1 MVARNSSDWLP
12 SGWTVDLKV
21 QKSGREIRSYKN
33 LENGQK
39 FFSKE
44 DVLNYIKSRR
54 SDRGKPQS
62 TNRRIKRHSKVSS
75 KTIVVKTNEHPDWLP
90 NDWNV
95 EVRTRHSGSKIGA
108 KYKCYIDPLAGC
120 RFYSKPEV
128 LRYLKTIKRKT
139 STSKKR
145 KTDNG
150 MSSVAVEKHKV
161 EDLPRGWIKEIK
173 IKKNAHGIRRDPY
186 YTDPKSGYV
195 FRSKKD
201 VLRYLESGEISR
213 HALKPKKSCINNAE
227 LINSEISP
235 SSAAKRQ
242 KLNHPAT
249 RRRLF
254 AGKGSSDKSTLE
266 AAEGKST
273 KRGQGNKVSA
283 EQGDAFAPTTQI
295 VQDKNLIG
303 NTNEFAEIKEN
314 SNLGRSALPKAN
326 GSQRKGQPESLPAKS
341 EPVLTPTAD
350 TLQEKNG
357 FENVKEKR
365 STRENQINSSKSRKK
380 KEFNLPF
387 RSSKRLAGL
396 EPEQIVNSVS
406 SHQAFQVSS
415 RKFGESGTSP
425 DTCLATNSLSNEASQ
440 QFKDEQGTINA
451 PQSSLDMNDGLHG
464 EPSDKSKEPHKKNQ
478 AANIEQLDMLE
489 TEKVDEEKLEEQQRC
504 LVENSW
510 SDPCLEFAI
519 KTLTGALPLES
530 TSNDGHVLMPSADIP
545 QIENSLEGGI
555 KKSSNRKNQ
564 VNLKKS
570 MNKKELNLPCRS
582 SKRVAGFELE
592 IMANAISSE
601 QALQNTSRETCESEA
616 TVPLVLADGASQQ
629 LEAGLHMEFAHH
641 ASTIIDTPLLGDSS
655 NKSEKPSAVE
665 VQVVPEEQLQ
675 LPETEIMPEP
685 QELPFPFSDSWSDPC
700 LEFAFKTLT
709 GAIPVEDNLAQGYF
723 QEELDISHTRRD
735 SGLALPDFGSHNF
748 FQNDITSHF
757 DLPDKSETG
766 HQPSMSSSLSPPGTV
781 SLPSCSGIG
790 SQPCLEGNKDLHGKV
805 NS

>member
-1 MVARNSSDWLP
+1 MVARNYSDWLP

-33 LENGQK
+33 LETGQK

-54 SDRGKPQS
+54 SDSGKPQP
-62 TNRRIKRHSKVSS
+62 TNRRIERHSKVSS
-75 KTIVVKTNEHPDWLP
+75 KTIVVKINEHPDWLP

-173 IKKNAHGIRRDPY
+173 IKKNAHGIRRDP
-186 YTDPKSGYV
+186 
-195 FRSKKD
+195 
-201 VLRYLESGEISR
+201 
-213 HALKPKKSCINNAE
+213 
-227 LINSEISP
+227 P

-254 AGKGSSDKSTLE
+254 AGKGSSALSLKGKGTSALSKKGKGSSDKSSLQ

-283 EQGDAFAPTTQI
+283 EQGDAFAPTIQI

-303 NTNEFAEIKEN
+303 NTNEFVEIKEN
-314 SNLGRSALPKAN
+314 SNPDRSALLKAN
-326 GSQRKGQPESLPAKS
+326 GSKRKGQPESLPAKS
-341 EPVLTPTAD
+341 EPVLTPTVD

-365 STRENQINSSKSRKK
+365 STRKNQINSSKSRKK

-440 QFKDEQGTINA
+440 QFKDEQETMNA

-464 EPSDKSKEPHKKNQ
+464 ELSDKSKEPHKKNQ
-478 AANIEQLDMLE
+478 ATSIEQLEMLE
-489 TEKVDEEKLEEQQRC
+489 TEKVDEEKLEEQEHC
-504 LVENSW
+504 LVQNSW

-530 TSNDGHVLMPSADIP
+530 TSNDGHVLTPSADIL

-555 KKSSNRKNQ
+555 KKSSNRKTQ

-570 MNKKELNLPCRS
+570 MNKKELNLPHRS
-582 SKRVAGFELE
+582 SKRVAEFELE
-592 IMANAISSE
+592 IMANTISSE
-601 QALQNTSRETCESEA
+601 QALQNTSRETCEIEA

-655 NKSEKPSAVE
+655 NKSEKPPAVE

-757 DLPDKSETG
+757 DLPEKSETG

>member
-1 MVARNSSDWLP
+1 MLNLTADKGSSAL
-12 SGWTVDLKV
+12 SVK
-21 QKSGREIRSYKN
+21 
-33 LENGQK
+33 
-39 FFSKE
+39 
-44 DVLNYIKSRR
+44 
-54 SDRGKPQS
+54 GK
-62 TNRRIKRHSKVSS
+62 
-75 KTIVVKTNEHPDWLP
+75 
-90 NDWNV
+90 
-95 EVRTRHSGSKIGA
+95 G
-108 KYKCYIDPLAGC
+108 
-120 RFYSKPEV
+120 
-128 LRYLKTIKRKT
+128 T
-139 STSKKR
+139 SALSKKG
-145 KTDNG
+145 KGT
-150 MSSVAVEKHKV
+150 SA
-161 EDLPRGWIKEIK
+161 L
-173 IKKNAHGIRRDPY
+173 
-186 YTDPKSGYV
+186 
-195 FRSKKD
+195 SKK
-201 VLRYLESGEISR
+201 S
-213 HALKPKKSCINNAE
+213 
-227 LINSEISP
+227 
-235 SSAAKRQ
+235 
-242 KLNHPAT
+242 
-249 RRRLF
+249 
-254 AGKGSSDKSTLE
+254 KGSSDKSTLE

-314 SNLGRSALPKAN
+314 SNPVRSALPKAN

-350 TLQEKNG
+350 TLQEKND

-365 STRENQINSSKSRKK
+365 STRKNQINSSKSRKK

-440 QFKDEQGTINA
+440 QFKDEQGTMNA

-489 TEKVDEEKLEEQQRC
+489 TEKVDEEKLEEQQCC

-570 MNKKELNLPCRS
+570 MNKKELNSPCRS

-616 TVPLVLADGASQQ
+616 IVPLVLEDGASQQ

-655 NKSEKPSAVE
+655 NRSEKPSAVE

>member
-1 MVARNSSDWLP
+1 MVARNYSDWLP
-12 SGWTVDLKV
+12 SGWAVDLKV

-33 LENGQK
+33 LETGQK

-54 SDRGKPQS
+54 SDSGKPQP
-62 TNRRIKRHSKVSS
+62 TNRRIERHSKVSS
-75 KTIVVKTNEHPDWLP
+75 KTIVVKINEHPDWLP

-139 STSKKR
+139 SMSKKR

-173 IKKNAHGIRRDPY
+173 IKKNAHGIRRDP
-186 YTDPKSGYV
+186 
-195 FRSKKD
+195 
-201 VLRYLESGEISR
+201 
-213 HALKPKKSCINNAE
+213 
-227 LINSEISP
+227 P

-254 AGKGSSDKSTLE
+254 AGKGSSALSLKGKGTSALSKKGKGSSDKSSLQ

-283 EQGDAFAPTTQI
+283 EQGDAFAPTIQI

-303 NTNEFAEIKEN
+303 NTNEFVEIKEN
-314 SNLGRSALPKAN
+314 SNPDRSALLKAN
-326 GSQRKGQPESLPAKS
+326 GSKRKGQPESLPAKS

-350 TLQEKNG
+350 TLQEKND

-365 STRENQINSSKSRKK
+365 STRKNQINSSKSRKK

-440 QFKDEQGTINA
+440 QFKDEQETMNA

-478 AANIEQLDMLE
+478 ATNIEQLEMLE
-489 TEKVDEEKLEEQQRC
+489 TEKVDEEKLEEQERC
-504 LVENSW
+504 LVQNSW

-530 TSNDGHVLMPSADIP
+530 TSNDGHVLTPSADIL
-545 QIENSLEGGI
+545 QTENSLEGGI
-555 KKSSNRKNQ
+555 KKSSNRKTQ

-570 MNKKELNLPCRS
+570 MNKKELNLPHRS
-582 SKRVAGFELE
+582 SKRVAEFELE
-592 IMANAISSE
+592 IMANTISSE
-601 QALQNTSRETCESEA
+601 QALQNTSRETCEIEA

-655 NKSEKPSAVE
+655 NKSEKPPAVE

-757 DLPDKSETG
+757 DLPEKSETG
-766 HQPSMSSSLSPPGTV
+766 HQPSMSSSVSPPGTV

>member
-33 LENGQK
+33 LETGQK

-54 SDRGKPQS
+54 SDSGKPQP

-139 STSKKR
+139 STSNKR

-150 MSSVAVEKHKV
+150 ISSVAVEKHKV

-173 IKKNAHGIRRDPY
+173 IKKNAHGIRRDP
-186 YTDPKSGYV
+186 
-195 FRSKKD
+195 
-201 VLRYLESGEISR
+201 
-213 HALKPKKSCINNAE
+213 
-227 LINSEISP
+227 P

-254 AGKGSSDKSTLE
+254 AGKGSSALSLEGKGTSALSKKGKGTSALSKKGKGSSDKSSLE

-273 KRGQGNKVSA
+273 NRGQGNKVSA
-283 EQGDAFAPTTQI
+283 EQEDAFAPTTQI

-314 SNLGRSALPKAN
+314 SNPGRSALPKAN

-341 EPVLTPTAD
+341 EPVLTPTAN

-365 STRENQINSSKSRKK
+365 STRKNLINSSKSRKK

-415 RKFGESGTSP
+415 TNFGESGTSP
-425 DTCLATNSLSNEASQ
+425 DACLATNSLSNEASQ
-440 QFKDEQGTINA
+440 QFKDEQGTMNA

-464 EPSDKSKEPHKKNQ
+464 EPSEKSKEPHKKNQ
-478 AANIEQLDMLE
+478 AANIEQLEMLE
-489 TEKVDEEKLEEQQRC
+489 TEKVDEEKLEEQCC

-545 QIENSLEGGI
+545 QIENSLEDGI
-555 KKSSNRKNQ
+555 KKSSNRKTQ

-582 SKRVAGFELE
+582 SKRVSGFELE
-592 IMANAISSE
+592 IMANTISSE
-601 QALQNTSRETCESEA
+601 QALQNTSRENCESEA

-629 LEAGLHMEFAHH
+629 LEAGLHMEFSHH

-655 NKSEKPSAVE
+655 NKSEKPPAVE

-757 DLPDKSETG
+757 DLPEKSETG
-766 HQPSMSSSLSPPGTV
+766 HQPSMSSSLSTPGTV

-790 SQPCLEGNKDLHGKV
+790 SQPCLEGKKDLHGKV